1 MPLMAC
7 KVFPAFS
14 IKVSSRFRFV
24 GAFMCGSEMSKVS
37 AAEAVVDV
45 DATAGG
51 GVDEV
56 EADGDCCCDEVCACL
71 SDSVTLD
78 SWKKTNTC
86 FNEGGNNEYY
96 FFHRY
101 LLLKMN
107 G

>member
-1 MPLMAC
+1 
-7 KVFPAFS
+7 
-14 IKVSSRFRFV
+14 
-24 GAFMCGSEMSKVS
+24 MSKLS

-71 SDSVTLD
+71 SDSVTLE
-78 SWKKTNTC
+78 SRKKTNTC
-86 FNEGGNNEYY
+86 VNEGERNNEYY
-96 FFHRY
+96 FFHMY